1 VKASPARRLV
11 SGLAARLG
19 VDRWELGALAG
30 ILAVGAVARFANL
43 AARGGWDADQAV
55 EMAALRQ
62 ALSGGGLP
70 TFGPEAISVG
80 ASFHHGALY
89 YDLLLPAAWLGNGDP
104 TFVVAEIALLSLV
117 VIPIVWWLG
126 RTMAG
131 PAAGLIAALLAA
143 LSASLIGYA
152 TFIWNPTLV
161 EPGAAVAFLGAW
173 QAWRTGRPGW
183 WIGAAAGTAVA
194 MQSQVAAAVLVLPMA
209 VVFVA
214 TLWRGPAGARRRIA
228 AWGVAGVALVVVTYL
243 PALASELGHDFADS
257 RGMIAYLTGPDSTPA
272 RDPLTRLLFSA
283 VRILAWPLTRWP
295 LVDLKPAFLP
305 AAAVALLLA
314 FGLVWRALATGS
326 RRRASGPT
334 PAVAP
339 QASASASTPDLPAS
353 ASAPNR
359 PARELAPRI
368 AFPFERAG
376 VFFTGGLLLSIVAAL
391 GLGLKAVSEV
401 QDLPTEQYHVVADP
415 LVFVAAGLVLAGLW
429 RAGRAPR
436 RGRGAEDPAPR
447 RWAPLLCRA
456 TVLVALIALAAW
468 NVWRWPPLTSP
479 DGGWPAARA
488 AAERIERD
496 AAGSSIGLV
505 PLFAPKGVD
514 AYSYPLA
521 LAGVALVPPERA
533 TTVAVLCDSYWLTGC
548 RGPAEAAW
556 QAGQPGTLTL
566 IERFDAAPDRIISV
580 YRRAP

>member
-1 VKASPARRLV
+1 VKAPPARRLG
-11 SGLAARLG
+11 SGLAARMG

-30 ILAVGAVARFANL
+30 ILALGTVARFANL

-55 EMAALRQ
+55 QMAAMRQ
-62 ALSGGGLP
+62 AVSGGGLP

-80 ASFHHGALY
+80 ATFHHGALY
-89 YDLLLPAAWLGNGDP
+89 YDLLLPAVWLGNGDP
-104 TFVVAEIALLSLV
+104 TFVVAEIALLSLL
-117 VIPIVWWLG
+117 VIPIAWWLG

-143 LSASLIGYA
+143 ISASLIGYA

-161 EPGAAVAFLGAW
+161 EPGAAMAFLGAW
-173 QAWRTGRPGW
+173 QAWRTGRPRW
-183 WIGAAAGTAVA
+183 WIVAAAGTAVA
-194 MQSQVAAAVLVLPMA
+194 MQSHVAAAVLVLPMA
-209 VVFVA
+209 AVFLA
-214 TLWRGPAGARRRIA
+214 TLWRGPGSRRRRIA
-228 AWGVAGVALVVVTYL
+228 AWGVAGVALLAVTYL
-243 PALASELGHDFADS
+243 PAIASELSHDFADS

-295 LVDLKPAFLP
+295 LLDLRPAFLP
-305 AAAVALLLA
+305 AAAVASLLA
-314 FGLVWRALATGS
+314 FGLMWRALATGS
-326 RRRASGPT
+326 RRQASGSASAAT
-334 PAVAP
+334 P
-339 QASASASTPDLPAS
+339 QASDSAPTPDPPGSEA
-353 ASAPNR
+353 
-359 PARELAPRI
+359 PAREPAPRT
-368 AFPFERAG
+368 AFPLERAG
-376 VFFTGGLLLSIVAAL
+376 VFFTGGLLLSIVGAL

-415 LVFVAAGLVLAGLW
+415 LVFVAAGLVLGGLW

-436 RGRGAEDPAPR
+436 RYDRGAGGAAPR
-447 RWAPLLCRA
+447 RWAPVVARA
-456 TVLVALIALAAW
+456 AVLAALTALAAW

-505 PLFAPKGVD
+505 PLFPAKGVD

-521 LAGVALVPPERA
+521 LDGVTLTAPERA
-533 TTVAVLCDSYWLTGC
+533 ATVAVLCDSYWLTGC
-548 RGPAEAAW
+548 GGPAEEKW

-566 IERFDAAPDRIISV
+566 VERFDAAPDRIISV